1 MAFEELDARVIGSTI
16 SIRLDGPSPGVSQ
29 RTPPAPPSVPR
40 PAAAPVQTDQS
51 RTVASD
57 AARTPGAVSPRPAP
71 DGVARSTPS
80 SAEPLVVP
88 KRKGR
93 ALFVMKPLNA
103 ERMRT
108 AWAVIAVVFVAMVI
122 GDICL
127 RGGAKFFE
135 NFLPTVHV
143 PSKTSANAV
152 ATTAPA
158 QRVAPAS
165 EATAPNKADAPTA
178 SAPAAQ
184 ANAPIAQQPQSQAQP
199 AAAAAQVAQPAT
211 VAPVTVKA
219 EPVKTVTVNPVPAT
233 VMASAAPVL
242 PIPPAAPL
250 PVHRRGRPV
259 PEAPRR
265 VEHEASQQP
274 SEQASPILVGGQYS
288 NKATDSKGSDSK

>member
-16 SIRLDGPSPGVSQ
+16 SIRLDGPSPGVSP
-29 RTPPAPPSVPR
+29 RTPATPPSPPR
-40 PAAAPVQTDQS
+40 PAAAPVQPDHS
-51 RTVASD
+51 KTVASD
-57 AARTPGAVSPRPAP
+57 AGRTSGTVSPRPTP

-80 SAEPLVVP
+80 SPEPLAVP
-88 KRKGR
+88 KGKGR
-93 ALFVMKPLNA
+93 SLFVMKPLNA

-108 AWAVIAVVFVAMVI
+108 AWAVVAIVFVAMVLA
-122 GDICL
+122 DICL
-127 RGGAKFFE
+127 RGGAKFIE
-135 NFLPTVHV
+135 NFLPSVHV
-143 PSKTSANAV
+143 PLKTSPNAV

-165 EATAPNKADAPTA
+165 EATAPHKVEAATA
-178 SAPAAQ
+178 SAPVAQ
-184 ANAPIAQQPQSQAQP
+184 ANAPIAQQPQPQAHP
-199 AAAAAQVAQPAT
+199 AAVAAQAAQPAT

-265 VEHEASQQP
+265 VEREASQP